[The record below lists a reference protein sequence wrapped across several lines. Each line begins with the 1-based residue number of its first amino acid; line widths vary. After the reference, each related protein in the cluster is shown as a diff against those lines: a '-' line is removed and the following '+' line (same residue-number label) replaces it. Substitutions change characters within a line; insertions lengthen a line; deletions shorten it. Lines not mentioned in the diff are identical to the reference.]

1 MNRKNNNAHISDVG
15 TGILSKG
22 DSKTGEE
29 YGYHEPDEW
38 WALSQ
43 KQHDEITAERVTN
56 GMCNGKGKDKTGQG
70 KGGRVSSKGGGGRGG
85 AGRGAGNRNVSFAD
99 KKLTSTVASFVRKTL
114 LDPGKKEEDEKD
126 SLEEVVCINP
136 GGNECIK

>member
-1 MNRKNNNAHISDVG
+1 
-15 TGILSKG
+15 
-22 DSKTGEE
+22 
-29 YGYHEPDEW
+29 
-38 WALSQ
+38 
-43 KQHDEITAERVTN
+43 
-56 GMCNGKGKDKTGQG
+56 MCNGKGKDKKGQG

-126 SLEEVVCINP
+126 SLEEVASIPAAMSASSKPDANGGKSASDNDLTMAAAVKINKIVEKTKDKP
-136 GGNECIK
+136 